1 MLWITFRYSWH
12 FPNRKKDQINFVF
25 FALWLTT
32 QISWESRCQVAQ
44 NEMRCDEE
52 EKIYFH
58 LSQKYFYSK
67 SRYILHWPPLLFT
80 SPNFFLHPKVFS
92 CVSKVLECISLRP
105 WIISFYAFI
114 TVKCKGWFFALKFK
128 FKNETFWVLFSQ
140 SCRKYHR
147 SKSWSKKLIFWPPT
161 TLRSARFFGRTLVS
175 SRKNLRNICNWP
187 MTKLIFAW

>member
-1 MLWITFRYSWH
+1 MHVNKTSSIFIIAHYIQGLQYRLLKIFFRERRKGITFKSLSKQCITSDKKHSSSSNFCIINLYHFCVVHDLVLNIIIEKSLGSEMLWITFRYSWH

-80 SPNFFLHPKVFS
+80 SPNFFCIQKFFPMFPKF
-92 CVSKVLECISLRP
+92 
-105 WIISFYAFI
+105 
-114 TVKCKGWFFALKFK
+114 
-128 FKNETFWVLFSQ
+128 
-140 SCRKYHR
+140 
-147 SKSWSKKLIFWPPT
+147 
-161 TLRSARFFGRTLVS
+161 
-175 SRKNLRNICNWP
+175 
-187 MTKLIFAW
+187 